1 MSILDR
7 VRQSLF
13 GRTEDESQSSGRV
26 TRSQATQKEQEKG
39 LIDNIVFMQCP
50 TEIDSNPEDLK
61 IFFHAVRFR
70 TVKRLALGWIYKFK
84 LIKVHCNGKIT
95 TIFTGFVSGFPF

>member
-26 TRSQATQKEQEKG
+26 TRSQATQKERDKG
-39 LIDNIVFMQCP
+39 LIDNIVSMQCP
-50 TEIDSNPEDLK
+50 TEMDSNPDELK

-70 TVKRLALGWIYKFK
+70 TAKRLALD
-84 LIKVHCNGKIT
+84 LINQSTLQWKNNDN
-95 TIFTGFVSGFPF
+95 FYRY